1 MQGRNG
7 VDQLTALTVMLYA
20 VIAIVRAFLRRHIIA
35 YYIVTAVMTALI
47 VYAVFRVLSR
57 NTSKRHIENEK
68 FLQFW
73 FRIRPKF
80 ILFKDRIKDIKTKRY
95 RTCPGC
101 KNVLRLPYSRGKHSV
116 RCPRCGKKFNVRIL

>member
-7 VDQLTALTVMLYA
+7 VDHLTV
-20 VIAIVRAFLRRHIIA
+20 VTAIVYSILAIIRVFLRRHPIA
-35 YYIVTAVMTALI
+35 YYIMTAVMTALI
-47 VYAVFRVLSR
+47 VYIVFRVLSR
-57 NTSKRHIENEK
+57 NTSKRHMENEK
-68 FLQFW
+68 FAQIW
-73 FRIRPKF
+73 FRLKPKF

-116 RCPRCGKKFNVRIL
+116 RCPRCGQKFDVRIL